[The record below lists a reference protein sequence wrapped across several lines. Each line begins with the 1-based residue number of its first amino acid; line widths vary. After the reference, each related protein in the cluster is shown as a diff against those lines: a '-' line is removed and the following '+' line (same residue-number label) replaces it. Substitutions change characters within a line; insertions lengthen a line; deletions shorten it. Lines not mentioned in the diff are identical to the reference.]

1 MTSQSY
7 IALDCEFHWDEDL
20 HKAHKA
26 MDRKSDTR
34 AVAVKR
40 VMAAAAFQ
48 FSIDEEGRVSSGEV
62 ASWNEYDWGNEEAV
76 VTQLF
81 DFLRAREDKPIVT
94 FGGLATDI
102 PVLLLAG
109 LAHGIRLPP
118 QMIDQPGRR
127 GPRPHLDLGLM
138 LKGGGRTW
146 SHLSQVLLRMGV
158 PFNLV
163 AAKPGVRRPV
173 SAGAWQN
180 LRDHVELDCLLLSI
194 AKLGWLVAQGTDCL
208 RLEPA
213 IIGLVEGFL
222 RRRSEH
228 SLADQLRAYADRMQ
242 QQIAESYNRAA

>member
-20 HKAHKA
+20 HEAHKA

-94 FGGLATDI
+94 FGGLATD
-102 PVLLLAG
+102 
-109 LAHGIRLPP
+109 
-118 QMIDQPGRR
+118 
-127 GPRPHLDLGLM
+127 
-138 LKGGGRTW
+138 
-146 SHLSQVLLRMGV
+146 
-158 PFNLV
+158 
-163 AAKPGVRRPV
+163 
-173 SAGAWQN
+173 
-180 LRDHVELDCLLLSI
+180 
-194 AKLGWLVAQGTDCL
+194 
-208 RLEPA
+208 
-213 IIGLVEGFL
+213 
-222 RRRSEH
+222 
-228 SLADQLRAYADRMQ
+228 
-242 QQIAESYNRAA
+242 NRAA